1 MENQPKKKQPQSRV
15 YLRFSGVAIQMGLI
29 IWAGSELGKWLDG
42 KYPNDDA
49 LYTKIITLAS
59 VFLAMY
65 LVISEVVRFSNRS
78 NKKEE

>member
-1 MENQPKKKQPQSRV
+1 
-15 YLRFSGVAIQMGLI
+15 MGLI
-29 IWAGSELGKWLDG
+29 IWGGSELGKWLDG